1 MAYFP
6 DIGMSI
12 ESVILANIRLAPI
25 QVSNYGHPVSTFG
38 AKVDYWIGGR
48 DTEDPDRASEHYSER
63 LVLIPGCG
71 QAPVPIQH
79 PPSYPQLADTPVL
92 INCSWAGQKIN
103 DDHLQRLAEI
113 TRRVRTPVAFKF
125 FPGGSVL
132 ENRYLPLRKSLEAAL
147 GAHRVQV
154 FGNIGYSQYMTE
166 LEAAHFALDAH
177 PFGGY
182 NTAVDLLTPTVV
194 MHIGS
199 RAILPDVGAPTAT
212 VGRLAASPDCPPVVT
227 GAISAASPAS
237 ATTNVSVTGSVST
250 AAASRSTS
258 ARDRSPSIS
267 HPAATL
273 ARVQS
278 VRPSSAAP
286 ATTARAA

>member
-1 MAYFP
+1 
-6 DIGMSI
+6 
-12 ESVILANIRLAPI
+12 
-25 QVSNYGHPVSTFG
+25 VSNYGHPVSTFG

-182 NTAVDLLTPTVV
+182 NTAVDLLTLRRPIVTLEGNRFYNRSTAYLLRRVGLDELIAATPEEYIDLAVRMIDDKGFRDRMIRRLKIADLATTVLSHEHV
-194 MHIGS
+194 PAFV
-199 RAILPDVGAPTAT
+199 RAIDHLLAHHESLAKQP
-212 VGRLAASPDCPPVVT
+212 GREPIL
-227 GAISAASPAS
+227 I
-237 ATTNVSVTGSVST
+237 
-250 AAASRSTS
+250 
-258 ARDRSPSIS
+258 
-267 HPAATL
+267 H
-273 ARVQS
+273 
-278 VRPSSAAP
+278 
-286 ATTARAA
+286 